1 MKYKN
6 QLFKV
11 EPSKDLI
18 NKILVCFNLDN
29 LEDNKIFSSLEMD
42 LISTKSKFILLL
54 DELKE
59 IYIPCKYKIYFKDL
73 DNYKNIITI
82 SRQIFKTVNYTL
94 NSKEKYKKGKK
105 YLYYYLIHC
114 EEKKEKKKYVLE
126 FD

>member
-42 LISTKSKFILLL
+42 LILTKSKFILLL

-82 SRQIFKTVNYTL
+82 SRQILKTVNYTL

-105 YLYYYLIHC
+105 YLYYYLIYC
-114 EEKKEKKKYVLE
+114 DKKKIKKKYVLE

>member
-11 EPSKDLI
+11 EPSKELI
-18 NKILVCFNLDN
+18 DKLLVCFNLDN
-29 LEDNKIFSSLEMD
+29 LDDKKMFSSIEMD
-42 LISTKSKFILLL
+42 LISTKTKFLLLL

-59 IYIPCKYKIYFKDL
+59 IYIPCKYRIYFKDL
-73 DNYKNIITI
+73 DNYKNLITI
-82 SRQIFKTVNYTL
+82 SRQILKTINYTF
-94 NSKEKYKKGKK
+94 NSKEKYKKGTK

-114 EEKKEKKKYVLE
+114 EEKIKKKEYVLV